1 MFGKCI
7 PLKRSS
13 EHFNL
18 IILLTKIPHSFE
30 VTDSDVD
37 EANTEANITNE
48 IDKDDFIDTE

>member
-1 MFGKCI
+1 MFRKCI

-48 IDKDDFIDTE
+48 IDKDDFIDIE